1 MTIDSGKFPEIT
13 APHSP
18 WHPGSHLDSSIL
30 PISGVSKR
38 DLDCWLTQEEAYS
51 LSREKVETY
60 STHSPCVLSSCSP
73 QLSQPWS
80 TVNMPSS
87 PGTGSSHWCITP
99 SLLAEAGV
107 AGLPASK
114 MPSECSS
121 WRAGRGALRPWG
133 SRDFA
138 FHPSLGGRWGH
149 FWCQRIESNAL
160 DAAWTSD
167 PFWEGGQEEGL
178 LPQSL
183 HQGRRQLG
191 GCSVLPTL
199 RARNS

>member
-1 MTIDSGKFPEIT
+1 MSPCLGIKSVASTQTVPQGDLLIPCMTIDSGKFPEIT

-121 WRAGRGALRPWG
+121 WRAVGG
-133 SRDFA
+133 
-138 FHPSLGGRWGH
+138 PSDLEVH
-149 FWCQRIESNAL
+149 RI
-160 DAAWTSD
+160 
-167 PFWEGGQEEGL
+167 
-178 LPQSL
+178 L
-183 HQGRRQLG
+183 H
-191 GCSVLPTL
+191 SIPP
-199 RARNS
+199 